1 MPITGTPEPEGCSAK
16 ETQLTFRLQTGHDIP
31 TVVTNRQV
39 QVLATEDFLAQH
51 PVFALEQLAGAMGRG
66 DDTAA
71 ALERVKHHLRQGRMK
86 RVAKELYAAVPR
98 GMSPEDFV
106 PDRYLVA
113 AAARADGIL
122 SHHAALELLGVAHSE
137 AHVCTVLCSAR
148 RAPIRLGSGEIWF
161 LPHPTALRRAR
172 AERLGVRRLERMGRP
187 LQVTGPERTLVDGF
201 RQPRLV
207 GGLEELVE
215 SAAGFGVLD
224 LDLLEEVLAVYRQ
237 KALWACAGWFLERHR
252 ERFFVPEEFLARLE
266 EKRPRSPHYVPRG
279 RRGGVLSRRWN
290 LVLPE
295 GLSRGW
301 EGA

>member
-1 MPITGTPEPEGCSAK
+1 VA
-16 ETQLTFRLQTGHDIP
+16 
-31 TVVTNRQV
+31 TNRQV

-51 PVFALEQLAGAMGRG
+51 PVFTLEQLAGAMGRG
-66 DDTAA
+66 KDTTA
-71 ALERVKHHLRQGRMK
+71 ALERVKHHLRQGRLK

-98 GMSPEDFV
+98 GMSSEDFV

-148 RAPIRLGSGEIWF
+148 RAPIRVGSGEIRF

-172 AERLGVRRLERMGRP
+172 AERLGVRGLERMGRP
-187 LQVTGPERTLVDGF
+187 LHVTGPERTLVDGF

-207 GGLEELVE
+207 GGLEEHVE

-237 KALWACAGWFLERHR
+237 KALWACVGWFLERHR
-252 ERFFVPEEFLARLE
+252 ERFFVAEEFLTRLE
-266 EKRPRSPHYVPRG
+266 GKRPRSPHYVPRG
-279 RRGGVLSRRWN
+279 RRGGVLSPRWN

>member
-1 MPITGTPEPEGCSAK
+1 MAQYTTRFAL
-16 ETQLTFRLQTGHDIP
+16 LTFRPQTGHDIP
-31 TVVTNRQV
+31 AVETNRQV
-39 QVLATEDFLAQH
+39 RVLTTKDFLAQH
-51 PVFALEQLAGAMGRG
+51 PVFTLGQLAGAMGRG
-66 DDTAA
+66 KDTAA
-71 ALERVKHHLRQGRMK
+71 ALDRVKHHLRKGRLK

-98 GMSPEDFV
+98 GMSPERFV

-137 AHVCTVLCSAR
+137 AYLCTVLCSAR
-148 RAPIRLGSGEIWF
+148 RAPIWVGNVEIRF
-161 LPHPTALRRAR
+161 FYHPTALLRGRAV
-172 AERLGVRRLERMGRP
+172 RLGVRRLERTGRP
-187 LQVTGPERTLVDGF
+187 VHLTGPERTLVDGF

-224 LDLLEEVLAVYRQ
+224 LDLLDRILAVYGK
-237 KALWACAGWFLERHR
+237 KALWACVGWFLERHR

-266 EKRPRSPHYVPRG
+266 GKRPRSPHYVPRG
-279 RRGGVLSRRWN
+279 WRGGVLYRRWN
-290 LVLPE
+290 VVLPE